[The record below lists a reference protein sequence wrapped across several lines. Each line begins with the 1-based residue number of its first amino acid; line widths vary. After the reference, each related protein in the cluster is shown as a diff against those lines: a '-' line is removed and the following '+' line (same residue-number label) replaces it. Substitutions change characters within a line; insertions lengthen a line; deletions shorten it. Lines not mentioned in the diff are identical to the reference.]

1 VPEDGG
7 PSIFAAVKASSA
19 VSTIIWISRRHLEFP
34 ASLRACTVMGTERK
48 AVFTG
53 RLGYSFIRLDNSVP
67 SLDGSNPIT
76 SRVGQLLR
84 AGGINGVQGL
94 YLKQVGGPVLANL
107 EESFTYEPAAA

>member
-1 VPEDGG
+1 
-7 PSIFAAVKASSA
+7 
-19 VSTIIWISRRHLEFP
+19 
-34 ASLRACTVMGTERK
+34 MGTERK